1 MAQNDE
7 VEDRRARIRQSRQVL
22 AGDMIRP
29 SPDPWMNGGG
39 AVPLSSLQRN
49 YLVALFLL
57 LVVGLVLAYISGL
70 GIASIVLFVV
80 ALGLIASWLV
90 F

>member
-1 MAQNDE
+1 MSRNDDDD
-7 VEDRRARIRQSRQVL
+7 DRRTRIRQSRQVL

-29 SPDPWMNGGG
+29 SPDPWMNGGD
-39 AVPLSSLQRN
+39 AVRLSSLQRN

-57 LVVGLVLAYISGL
+57 LIVGLALAYILGL